1 MITAKTLI
9 YCVAQYLQGIIVC
22 FKIMLENLGLFGL
35 FLGCLLSATIIPF
48 SSEAL
53 VAGAMYMGYKLWLI
67 VLVAT
72 LGNTAGGM
80 ISFSM
85 GWLCKW
91 EWLER
96 WFKVKREKLM
106 HVHDRIAK
114 YGLWAALLTWLPLVG
129 DLIAIAMGLMRLNP
143 WWTMLI
149 MFIGKLLRYI
159 VSAYLLG
166 LTGWF

>member
-1 MITAKTLI
+1 MLSS
-9 YCVAQYLQGIIVC
+9 LGI
-22 FKIMLENLGLFGL
+22 FGL
-35 FLGCLLSATIIPF
+35 FLGCMLAATILPF

-53 VAGAMYMGYKLWLI
+53 VAGAMAMGYDRWLI
-67 VLVAT
+67 VLVAS

-80 ISFSM
+80 ISFFM

-106 HVHDRIAK
+106 RVHNRVAK
-114 YGLWAALLTWLPLVG
+114 YGAWAALLSWLPLVG
-129 DLIAIAMGLMRLNP
+129 DLIAIALGLMRISP
-143 WWTMLI
+143 WKTLVL
-149 MFIGKLLRYI
+149 MFVGKSLRY
-159 VSAYLLG
+159 VVTANLLG